1 MEKFLCNTIKTGL
14 LLVLLSV
21 LLYFNSSM
29 YPFLT
34 LKTVV
39 IQSIIEILTACW
51 LALIIFYPQHRP
63 RFTPVSI
70 GLLILLVVLLI
81 SSFWGADFYKS
92 FWSTQS
98 RLTGVF
104 LIIHIILLFFIASSV
119 AASFWCWLWWASLG
133 AAFAGTAFGAIEKF
147 LVHNLF
153 HSQDYG
159 RASSLFG
166 NPSFLAGY
174 LLFNVF
180 IGLWL
185 TTHEHKKWAK
195 IIAAIFTAAVALGVF
210 LTQTIGALAGLAA
223 GGVLV
228 MVYYAFKLPPS
239 RKKNMLIGLLA
250 LAVIFNVVFWTTR
263 SSAFWNYFPGLG
275 RIARVDLLG
284 NVHNRFIAWQ
294 SGWQAW
300 QERPLL
306 GYGWEN
312 FNVAFNKYYNPIL
325 LTSTFTETYWDKT
338 HNIFLEYLFDAGVIG
353 LLAFLFLL
361 GAVFYEAWATKP
373 LPIFFIIGLIAYI
386 IQGLVVFDTL
396 GVYLMLGM
404 FLAYIDAGYKTL
416 NPKI

>member
-1 MEKFLCNTIKTGL
+1 
-14 LLVLLSV
+14 
-21 LLYFNSSM
+21 M

-39 IQSIIEILTACW
+39 IQSIIEILTAFW

-70 GLLILLVVLLI
+70 GLLILLAALLI
-81 SSFWGADFYKS
+81 SAFFGANFYKS

-98 RLTGVF
+98 RLTGIF
-104 LIIHIILLFFIASSV
+104 LIAHIVSLFFILSSV
-119 AASFWCWLWWASLG
+119 NISFWRWLWWASLG
-133 AAFAGTAFGAIEKF
+133 AAAVGMGTGAIEKF
-147 LVHNLF
+147 FIHNLF
-153 HSQDYG
+153 ESRDYG

-180 IGLWL
+180 VGLL
-185 TTHEHKKWAK
+185 LATHERKKWAK
-195 IIAAIFTAAVALGVF
+195 IIAAIFTAAVALGIF

-223 GGVLV
+223 GIVLV
-228 MVYYAFKLPPS
+228 MVYYVFKLPPS
-239 RKKNMLIGLLA
+239 LKKNILIGLLT
-250 LAVIFNVVFWTTR
+250 LAVIFNVTFWTTR
-263 SSAFWNYFPGLG
+263 GSSFWGYFPGLD
-275 RIARVDLLG
+275 RISRIDLLG
-284 NVHNRFIAWQ
+284 NLNNRFIAWQ

-312 FNVAFNKYYNPIL
+312 FNVAFNKRYNPIL
-325 LTSTFTETYWDKT
+325 LTSTFTETWWDKT
-338 HNIFLEYLFDAGVIG
+338 HNIFLEYLFDAGIVG

-361 GAVFYEAWATKP
+361 GAVFYEAFKAKP
-373 LPIFFIIGLIAYI
+373 LPIFIIAGLVAYI

-404 FLAYIDAGYKTL
+404 YLAHVDSEFKMQKL
-416 NPKI
+416 KIKITNQN